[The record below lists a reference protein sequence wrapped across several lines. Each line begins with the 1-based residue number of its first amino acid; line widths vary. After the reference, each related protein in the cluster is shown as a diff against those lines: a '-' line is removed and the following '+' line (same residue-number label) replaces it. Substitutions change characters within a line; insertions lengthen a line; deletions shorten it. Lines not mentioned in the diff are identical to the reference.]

1 MVSSKF
7 LTAHFSFHIEVIETH
22 LIEKQQRRVCVC
34 GRFVPADI
42 AIKIKKKMNR
52 RVEILEVQEFEGE
65 EQNEL
70 PN

>member
-1 MVSSKF
+1 
-7 LTAHFSFHIEVIETH
+7 VIETH

-52 RVEILEVQEFEGE
+52 RVEILEVQEFEGD